1 MSFQTIDGGKQ
12 STRHDIED
20 PQKESLVLE
29 NDIFLISES
38 PSLIP
43 TLSPTFSP
51 SDYPSL
57 HPTIVHSSI
66 PSVSLS
72 NRPSFYPTLLPTLVP
87 SLDPTNVPTTSFTSS
102 PIEDYPLGDV
112 PTGDIYEPS
121 SIGYFNYNPN
131 DDKYGPGQKRQK
143 TWYYNVTSKSSMD
156 DDNNNDDDNHIVME
170 NENIIMKSFEY
181 LDYEGNTWI
190 DVKNNEEYYYW
201 QNFDMNRTLG
211 NRCSSDPKRK
221 QSPID
226 LCETHVNS
234 ECLEHHQIR
243 NRVSIQV
250 VLMNKSRQ
258 FNVILRNFILMTCTT
273 QTGW

>member
-57 HPTIVHSSI
+57 HPTIVHSTI

-72 NRPSFYPTLLPTLVP
+72 NRPSFYPTLLPTLVPSLDPTLLPTLVP

-112 PTGDIYEPS
+112 PTGDINEPS
-121 SIGYFNYNPN
+121 SNGYFNYNPN

-156 DDNNNDDDNHIVME
+156 DDDNNNDDDNHIAME

-211 NRCSSDPKRK
+211 NRCSSVPKRK

-243 NRVSIQV
+243 NRVS
-250 VLMNKSRQ
+250 
-258 FNVILRNFILMTCTT
+258 
-273 QTGW
+273 